1 MILVNIIQERTI
13 GPSLGR
19 DSIES
24 GKKAIIIGIILVMG
38 IGGYFLYIQNEN
50 LKAENLAYEVRD
62 AEQKL
67 AIESLQNDFALQTT
81 ALTSMQS
88 KNNEI
93 ELEMNRYLDIF
104 KRHNLSKLAAAKPGM
119 IEPRANNATKEV
131 FDSIEAD
138 SRVIDNLDDDL
149 ELQPTGTR

>member
-1 MILVNIIQERTI
+1 MNQLLIGVILM
-13 GPSLGR
+13 L
-19 DSIES
+19 
-24 GKKAIIIGIILVMG
+24 G
-38 IGGYFLYIQNEN
+38 IGSYFLYTQNEN

-62 AEQKL
+62 QEQKA
-67 AIESLQNDFALQTT
+67 AIESIQKDFALQTT
-81 ALTSMQS
+81 ALTDMQK

-93 ELEMNRYLDIF
+93 EGEMNRYLDIF

-138 SRVIDNLDDDL
+138 SRIIDSLDDDL
-149 ELQPTGTR
+149 ELQPTGTG

>member
-1 MILVNIIQERTI
+1 M
-13 GPSLGR
+13 
-19 DSIES
+19 
-24 GKKAIIIGIILVMG
+24 VMG

-62 AEQKL
+62 QEQKL
-67 AIESLQNDFALQTT
+67 AIESLQNDFAVQTT
-81 ALTSMQS
+81 ALTDMQK

-93 ELEMNRYLDIF
+93 EGEMNRYLDIF

>member
-1 MILVNIIQERTI
+1 MNQL
-13 GPSLGR
+13 L
-19 DSIES
+19 
-24 GKKAIIIGIILVMG
+24 IGIILMLG

-62 AEQKL
+62 AQQKE
-67 AIESLQNDFALQTT
+67 AIESLQQDFALQTT
-81 ALTSMQS
+81 ALTDMQK

-93 ELEMNRYLDIF
+93 EGEMNRYLDIF

-138 SRVIDNLDDDL
+138 SRIIDSLDDDL
-149 ELQPTGTR
+149 ELQPTGTG

>member
-1 MILVNIIQERTI
+1 MNQL
-13 GPSLGR
+13 L
-19 DSIES
+19 
-24 GKKAIIIGIILVMG
+24 IGIIIMLG
-38 IGGYFLYIQNEN
+38 IGGYFLYVQNEN

-62 AEQKL
+62 AQQKE

-81 ALTSMQS
+81 ALTDMQK

-93 ELEMNRYLDIF
+93 EGEMNRYLDIF

-138 SRVIDNLDDDL
+138 SRVIDSLDDDI
-149 ELQPTGTR
+149 ELQPTGTG

>member
-1 MILVNIIQERTI
+1 MNQL
-13 GPSLGR
+13 L
-19 DSIES
+19 
-24 GKKAIIIGIILVMG
+24 IGIIIMLG
-38 IGGYFLYIQNEN
+38 IGGYFLYVQNEN

-62 AEQKL
+62 AQQKE

-81 ALTSMQS
+81 ALTDMQK

-93 ELEMNRYLDIF
+93 EGEMNRYLDIF

-149 ELQPTGTR
+149 ELQPTGTG

>member
-1 MILVNIIQERTI
+1 MNQL
-13 GPSLGR
+13 L
-19 DSIES
+19 
-24 GKKAIIIGIILVMG
+24 IGIILVMG

-81 ALTSMQS
+81 ALTDMQK

-93 ELEMNRYLDIF
+93 EGEMNRYLDIF

>member
-1 MILVNIIQERTI
+1 MNQLLIGVIIM
-13 GPSLGR
+13 L
-19 DSIES
+19 
-24 GKKAIIIGIILVMG
+24 G
-38 IGGYFLYIQNEN
+38 IGGYFLYVQNEN

-62 AEQKL
+62 QEQKA
-67 AIESLQNDFALQTT
+67 AIESLQQDFALQTT
-81 ALTSMQS
+81 ALTDMQK

-93 ELEMNRYLDIF
+93 EGEMNRYLDIF

-138 SRVIDNLDDDL
+138 SRIIDSLDDDL
-149 ELQPTGTR
+149 ELQPTGTG

>member
-1 MILVNIIQERTI
+1 MNQL
-13 GPSLGR
+13 L
-19 DSIES
+19 
-24 GKKAIIIGIILVMG
+24 IGIIIMLG
-38 IGGYFLYIQNEN
+38 IGGYFLYVQNEN

-62 AEQKL
+62 AQQKE

-81 ALTSMQS
+81 ALTDMQK

-93 ELEMNRYLDIF
+93 EGEMNRYLDIF

-138 SRVIDNLDDDL
+138 SRVIDSLDDDL
-149 ELQPTGTR
+149 ELQPTGSG

>member
-1 MILVNIIQERTI
+1 MNQL
-13 GPSLGR
+13 LM
-19 DSIES
+19 
-24 GKKAIIIGIILVMG
+24 GIILILG
-38 IGGYFLYIQNEN
+38 IGGYILYTQNEN

-62 AEQKL
+62 QEQKL
-67 AIESLQNDFALQTT
+67 AIESLQNDFAVQTT
-81 ALTSMQS
+81 ALTDMQK

-93 ELEMNRYLDIF
+93 EGEMNRYLDIF

-138 SRVIDNLDDDL
+138 SRVIDSLDDDL

>member
-1 MILVNIIQERTI
+1 MNQL
-13 GPSLGR
+13 L
-19 DSIES
+19 
-24 GKKAIIIGIILVMG
+24 IGIILVMG

-138 SRVIDNLDDDL
+138 SRVIDNLDADL

>member
-1 MILVNIIQERTI
+1 MNQLLIGVILM
-13 GPSLGR
+13 L
-19 DSIES
+19 
-24 GKKAIIIGIILVMG
+24 G
-38 IGGYFLYIQNEN
+38 IGGYFLYVQNEN

-62 AEQKL
+62 AQQKE

-81 ALTSMQS
+81 ALTDMQK

-93 ELEMNRYLDIF
+93 EGEMNRYLDIF

-138 SRVIDNLDDDL
+138 SRIIDSLDDDL
-149 ELQPTGTR
+149 ELQPTGR

>member
-1 MILVNIIQERTI
+1 MNQL
-13 GPSLGR
+13 LM
-19 DSIES
+19 
-24 GKKAIIIGIILVMG
+24 GIILILG
-38 IGGYFLYIQNEN
+38 IGGYILYTQNEN

-62 AEQKL
+62 QEQKV
-67 AIESLQNDFALQTT
+67 AIESLQNDFAVQTT
-81 ALTSMQS
+81 ALTDMQK

-93 ELEMNRYLDIF
+93 EGEMNRYLDIF

-138 SRVIDNLDDDL
+138 SRVIDSLDDDL
-149 ELQPTGTR
+149 ELQPTGTG

>member
-1 MILVNIIQERTI
+1 MNQLLIGVILM
-13 GPSLGR
+13 L
-19 DSIES
+19 
-24 GKKAIIIGIILVMG
+24 G
-38 IGGYFLYIQNEN
+38 IGGYFLYVQNEN

-62 AEQKL
+62 AQQKE

-81 ALTSMQS
+81 ALTDMQK

-93 ELEMNRYLDIF
+93 EGEMNRYLDIF

-138 SRVIDNLDDDL
+138 SRVIDSLDDDL
-149 ELQPTGTR
+149 ELQPTGTG

>member
-1 MILVNIIQERTI
+1 MNQLLIGVILM
-13 GPSLGR
+13 L
-19 DSIES
+19 
-24 GKKAIIIGIILVMG
+24 G
-38 IGGYFLYIQNEN
+38 IGGYFLYVQNEN

-62 AEQKL
+62 QEQKM

-81 ALTSMQS
+81 ALTDMQK

-93 ELEMNRYLDIF
+93 EGEMNRYLDIF

-138 SRVIDNLDDDL
+138 SRVIDSLDDDL
-149 ELQPTGTR
+149 ELQPTGTG

>member
-1 MILVNIIQERTI
+1 MNQL
-13 GPSLGR
+13 LM
-19 DSIES
+19 
-24 GKKAIIIGIILVMG
+24 GIILILG
-38 IGGYFLYIQNEN
+38 IGGYILYTQNEN

-62 AEQKL
+62 QEQKA
-67 AIESLQNDFALQTT
+67 AIESIQKDFALQTT
-81 ALTSMQS
+81 ALTDMQK

-93 ELEMNRYLDIF
+93 EGEMNRYLDIF

-138 SRVIDNLDDDL
+138 SRVIDSLDDDL
-149 ELQPTGTR
+149 ELQPTGTG

>member
-1 MILVNIIQERTI
+1 MNQLLIGVILM
-13 GPSLGR
+13 L
-19 DSIES
+19 
-24 GKKAIIIGIILVMG
+24 G
-38 IGGYFLYIQNEN
+38 IGGYFLYVQNEN

-62 AEQKL
+62 QEQKA
-67 AIESLQNDFALQTT
+67 AIESLQQDFALQTT
-81 ALTSMQS
+81 ALTDMQK

-93 ELEMNRYLDIF
+93 EGEMNRYLDIF

-138 SRVIDNLDDDL
+138 SRVIDSLDDDL
-149 ELQPTGTR
+149 ELQPTGTG

>member
-1 MILVNIIQERTI
+1 MNQLLI
-13 GPSLGR
+13 GV
-19 DSIES
+19 
-24 GKKAIIIGIILVMG
+24 ILVMG

-81 ALTSMQS
+81 ALTDMQK

-93 ELEMNRYLDIF
+93 EGEMNRYLDIF

-138 SRVIDNLDDDL
+138 SRVIDSLDDDL
-149 ELQPTGTR
+149 ELQPTGSG

>member
-1 MILVNIIQERTI
+1 MNQL
-13 GPSLGR
+13 L
-19 DSIES
+19 
-24 GKKAIIIGIILVMG
+24 IGIIIMLG
-38 IGGYFLYIQNEN
+38 IGGYFLYVQNEN

-62 AEQKL
+62 AQQKE
-67 AIESLQNDFALQTT
+67 AIESLQQDFALQTT
-81 ALTSMQS
+81 ALTDMQK

-93 ELEMNRYLDIF
+93 EGEMNRYLDIF

-138 SRVIDNLDDDL
+138 SRVIDSLDDDL
-149 ELQPTGTR
+149 ELQPTGTG